1 MQANFLS
8 IKESH
13 PNSFIYT
20 DGSGTDTSTTFAIS
34 TETSIM
40 RFGRLT
46 YYSSIFSAEIIDINE
61 ALEIII
67 NTPGKFTICSDSLS
81 SLDAISNTN
90 NRDYYPTY
98 IKSLLT
104 QHKNKK
110 KLLWVP

>member
-67 NTPGKFTICSDSLS
+67 NTPGK
-81 SLDAISNTN
+81 LDAISNTN